1 MNTHD
6 HHDDDSL
13 PGEDDLKALYGSL
26 PRKEPS
32 PSLDQAVHRTAADA
46 VRPTKRRARW
56 PAMAASVAVLVLA
69 GGISWRLYEQS
80 PERASLPTPAATS
93 QDAATSAGLAA
104 PAPKA
109 TTEPAATV
117 APSLATSTP
126 AMAQHQQQSIRTALK
141 PRLLPA
147 APAARRAVPAQAAPP
162 APAAQDQVMEA
173 SAPVPAPP
181 VPQAP
186 VAAQAYAPS
195 PLTQEARTNDSRPAM
210 AAKMMAAPA
219 PAAVAPADPTA
230 SNPTDSPEQE
240 LDKIRQL
247 FAQQR
252 RDEALQR
259 LSAFRQAHPD
269 IPVPGDLQDQQTHH
283 E

>member
-32 PSLDQAVHRTAADA
+32 PSLDQAVHRMAADA
-46 VRPTKRRARW
+46 VRPAKRRARW
-56 PAMAASVAVLVLA
+56 PAMVASVAMLVLA

-80 PERASLPTPAATS
+80 PERTPLPAPAATG
-93 QDAATSAGLAA
+93 QDASTSAGLAA
-104 PAPKA
+104 SAPKA

-126 AMAQHQQQSIRTALK
+126 AMTQRQHESIRTALK
-141 PRLLPA
+141 PRVLPA

-173 SAPVPAPP
+173 PTPVPAPP
-181 VPQAP
+181 APQAP

-210 AAKMMAAPA
+210 VAKMMAAPA

-269 IPVPGDLQDQQTHH
+269 IPVPGDLQDQQAHH